1 MRFHFQIANRFT
13 LLGMFAVLVG
23 AGATAAG
30 FVWQEFIT
38 LRFVQSSYLGA
49 VALAGQMEL
58 NRQVLTDGELTGVA
72 PLTWENETRLRMRLQ
87 TVDVPPALQSLGL
100 QVELVAPRQAPGP
113 GTPPMSESPPIVILP
128 ICQNCVIEEPTAEH
142 MHNLIYRVMA
152 GSSLVMDDT
161 SENRQLEIN
170 GGDHWLISAGPLYGR
185 TGHVAGAFI
194 ARQPLVQLRHL
205 FNAQRLTVPILG
217 ACAGLS
223 FAVFGFYIIGRR
235 ITRKTRALMDA
246 FRAMRAGNMNV
257 RVPANGF
264 DDLDMLQAEFNSMI
278 SHLQEDDQRKH
289 TLLVEY
295 EAAKRQAE
303 TATAAKGSFL
313 ANMSHEI
320 RTPMNGIIGTTS
332 LLIEMGLD
340 PEQEELVRMIRSS
353 GESLLHVINDIL
365 DFSKLESAKMDME
378 KLPVDIEKL
387 LSETTDV
394 FSHKAAEKNIELNVH
409 IDSALPRKVLG
420 DFQRIKQI
428 LVNLVGNAIK
438 FTEKGEILILVRQVS
453 RQTPQGDRTLLHF
466 SVRDTGIG
474 IPPEKI
480 GQLFQAFNQAD
491 TSTTRKYGGTGLG
504 LAISK
509 KLVKLMQG
517 EISVVSEEGRGSDF
531 FFELPLA
538 VAADDES
545 REEELAW
552 MDVVKGRPVTVY
564 SAHPTTLQVLNQ
576 SLMQWG
582 MMVRMLKQRSLPE
595 LDAMIEEAGLF
606 ILDVSG
612 LQHEEAVQ
620 MLNAAAMRG
629 TAIITIMSITSAK
642 LDRDRFSPPAG
653 SRHSRLSKPIKRR
666 ELLRTMSEL
675 YRMPRRVVLS
685 PIVNATAP
693 SGPAPAA
700 QGYMSPQSMTAMR
713 PMTSPA
719 PQPMAPQAAAPQ
731 PYYPQPVGPQTQVP
745 GMVMPMMQHGYMP
758 AAPQPGMQP
767 PMQPA
772 PQYMMPPAAQPMAA
786 TFESASVLET
796 PAPPPISQHAAAR
809 AAAGGHDAQVSA
821 ATNRAIAK
829 AAKAEADNFASQN
842 PAHILLVEDQ
852 PLNQKIAT
860 MLLQRLGY
868 VHMDI
873 ANNGEEAVSMVAQG
887 GYDIIFMDLQMPVM
901 GGVEATRRIRGNFQ
915 LKHQPAIIAMTG
927 HALTGVKEECR
938 ECGMN
943 AFLTKPVSLDDF
955 RRVIPPALSVEASK
969 IPMSL

>member
-1 MRFHFQIANRFT
+1 MSFYFQIANRFT

-23 AGATAAG
+23 AGATAMG
-30 FVWQEFIT
+30 FIWQEFIT

-58 NRQVLTDGELTGVA
+58 NRQALNENEMAGVA
-72 PLTWENETRLRMRLQ
+72 PLNWENEARLRMRLQ
-87 TVDVPPALQSLGL
+87 TVDIPPALQNLGL
-100 QVELVAPRQAPGP
+100 EVDVVAPRQTDGAVG
-113 GTPPMSESPPIVILP
+113 PPMTKSPPIIIIP
-128 ICQNCVIEEPTAEH
+128 GCQNCAIDEPSPAH
-142 MHNLIYRVMA
+142 MNNLIYRVMA

-161 SENRQLEIN
+161 SDSRDLEIN
-170 GGDHWLISAGPLYGR
+170 GGDHWLISAAPLYSR

-194 ARQPLVQLRHL
+194 GRQPLVQLRHL

-217 ACAGLS
+217 ACAGL
-223 FAVFGFYIIGRR
+223 ALTVFGFYIIGRR
-235 ITRKTRALMDA
+235 ITKKTHALIDA
-246 FRAMRAGNMNV
+246 FRAMRAGNLNV
-257 RVPANGF
+257 RVPANGN
-264 DDLDMLQAEFNSMI
+264 DDLDLVQEEFNTMI
-278 SHLQEDDQRKH
+278 SHVQEDDQRKH

-340 PEQEELVRMIRSS
+340 PEQEELIRMIRSS

-365 DFSKLESAKMDME
+365 DFSKLESAKMEME

-387 LSETTDV
+387 LGETTDV

-453 RQTPQGDRTLLHF
+453 RQTPQGDKALLHF

-504 LAISK
+504 LAICK
-509 KLVKLMQG
+509 KLIKLMQG
-517 EISVVSEEGRGSDF
+517 EISVVSEEGKGSDF
-531 FFELPLA
+531 FFELPLC
-538 VAADDES
+538 VAPDDES

-552 MDVVKGRPVTVY
+552 LDGVKARPVVAY

-576 SLMQWG
+576 SLTQWG
-582 MMVRMLKQRSLPE
+582 MTVRLLRDRSHVE
-595 LDAMIEEAGLF
+595 LEAVVEESGLF
-606 ILDVSG
+606 ILDVTS
-612 LQHEEAVQ
+612 LRHEEAVL

-629 TAIITIMSITSAK
+629 AAIITIMSITSAK

-653 SRHSRLSKPIKRR
+653 SRHARLSKPIKRR
-666 ELLRTMSEL
+666 ELLRTMAEL
-675 YRMPRRVVLS
+675 YRMPRRVVPTPLVTAAVPAERS
-685 PIVNATAP
+685 VPASAPVLAP
-693 SGPAPAA
+693 SPRPVPTPV
-700 QGYMSPQSMTAMR
+700 PQPPPHYIQPQVEQPMR
-713 PMTSPA
+713 P
-719 PQPMAPQAAAPQ
+719 PQMDS
-731 PYYPQPVGPQTQVP
+731 
-745 GMVMPMMQHGYMP
+745 
-758 AAPQPGMQP
+758 
-767 PMQPA
+767 
-772 PQYMMPPAAQPMAA
+772 
-786 TFESASVLET
+786 TFESPSVLET
-796 PAPPPISQHAAAR
+796 PAPPSFTNQNSAR
-809 AAAGGHDAQVSA
+809 AAAGGHDIHVSH

-829 AAKAEADNFASQN
+829 AARAEADNFASQN
-842 PAHILLVEDQ
+842 PAQILLVEDQ

-868 VHMDI
+868 VRMDI

-887 GYDIIFMDLQMPVM
+887 GYDIVFMDLQMPVM

-955 RRVIPPALSVEASK
+955 RRVIPPALAVEASQ
-969 IPMSL
+969 IPMSF

>member
-23 AGATAAG
+23 AGATATG
-30 FVWQEFIT
+30 FIWQEFIT

-49 VALAGQMEL
+49 VSLAGQMEL
-58 NRQVLTDGELTGVA
+58 NRQALSENEMAGVA
-72 PLTWENETRLRMRLQ
+72 PLNWENETRLRMRLQ
-87 TVDVPPALQSLGL
+87 TVDIPPALQNLGL
-100 QVELVAPRQAPGP
+100 QVEVVAPRQTEGASGP
-113 GTPPMSESPPIVILP
+113 PVAKSPPIIIMP
-128 ICQNCVIEEPTAEH
+128 GCQNCVIEEPSPVH
-142 MHNLIYRVMA
+142 INNLIYRVMA
-152 GSSLVMDDT
+152 GSTLVMDDT
-161 SENRQLEIN
+161 SDSRDLEIN
-170 GGDHWLISAGPLYGR
+170 GGDHWLISAAPLYSR
-185 TGHVAGAFI
+185 SGHVAGAFF

-205 FNAQRLTVPILG
+205 FNSQRLTVPILG
-217 ACAGLS
+217 ACAGLAL
-223 FAVFGFYIIGRR
+223 AVFSFYIIGRR
-235 ITRKTRALMDA
+235 ITKKTHALVDA
-246 FRAMRAGNMNV
+246 FRAMRAGNLNV
-257 RVPANGF
+257 RVPASGN
-264 DDLDMLQAEFNSMI
+264 DDLDLVQEEFNTMI
-278 SHLQEDDQRKH
+278 SHVQEDDQRKH

-340 PEQEELVRMIRSS
+340 PEQEELIRMIRSS

-387 LSETTDV
+387 LGETTDV

-453 RQTPQGDRTLLHF
+453 RQTPQGDKTLLHF

-491 TSTTRKYGGTGLG
+491 SSTTRKYGGTGLG

-509 KLVKLMQG
+509 KLIKMMQG
-517 EISVVSEEGRGSDF
+517 EISVVSEEGKGSDF
-531 FFELPLA
+531 FFELPLI
-538 VAADDES
+538 VAPDDES

-552 MDVVKGRPVTVY
+552 LDGVKARPVTVY
-564 SAHPTTLQVLNQ
+564 SAHPTTSQVLNQ

-582 MMVRMLKQRSLPE
+582 MTVRLLRDRSLVE
-595 LDAMIEEAGLF
+595 LDAVIEEAGLF
-606 ILDVSG
+606 ILDVTG
-612 LQHEEAVQ
+612 LRHEEAVL
-620 MLNAAAMRG
+620 MLNTAAMRG
-629 TAIITIMSITSAK
+629 TAIITIMSITCAK
-642 LDRDRFSPPAG
+642 LDRERFSPPAG
-653 SRHSRLSKPIKRR
+653 SRHMRLSKPIKRR
-666 ELLRTMSEL
+666 ELLRTMAEL
-675 YRMPRRVVLS
+675 YRMPRRVILT
-685 PIVNATAP
+685 PIVT
-693 SGPAPAA
+693 
-700 QGYMSPQSMTAMR
+700 
-713 PMTSPA
+713 
-719 PQPMAPQAAAPQ
+719 AAAPPDRPITAPAHVPAPPLRPTTTPVQQ
-731 PYYPQPVGPQTQVP
+731 PPPAYY
-745 GMVMPMMQHGYMP
+745 
-758 AAPQPGMQP
+758 QP
-767 PMQPA
+767 PM
-772 PQYMMPPAAQPMAA
+772 AQPMAQPMVA
-786 TFESASVLET
+786 TFDSPSVLET
-796 PAPPPISQHAAAR
+796 PAPPSISNQVSAR
-809 AAAGGHDAQVSA
+809 AAAGGHDIQVSQ

-829 AAKAEADNFASQN
+829 AAKAESDNFASQY
-842 PAHILLVEDQ
+842 PAQILLVEDQ

-868 VHMDI
+868 VRMDI
-873 ANNGEEAVSMVAQG
+873 ANNGEEAVSMIAQG
-887 GYDIIFMDLQMPVM
+887 GYDIVFMDLQMPVM

-955 RRVIPPALSVEASK
+955 RRVIPPSLSVEASQ
-969 IPMSL
+969 IPMNF

>member
-1 MRFHFQIANRFT
+1 MRFYFQIANRFT

-23 AGATAAG
+23 AGATATG
-30 FVWQEFIT
+30 FIWQEFIT

-49 VALAGQMEL
+49 AALAGQMEL
-58 NRQVLTDGELTGVA
+58 NRQALSENEMAGVA
-72 PLTWENETRLRMRLQ
+72 PLNWENEARMRMRLQ
-87 TVDVPPALQSLGL
+87 TVDIPPALQNLGL
-100 QVELVAPRQAPGP
+100 QVEVVAPRQTG
-113 GTPPMSESPPIVILP
+113 GTAGPPMAKSPPIVIIP
-128 ICQNCVIEEPTAEH
+128 GCQNCFIDEPSPAH
-142 MHNLIYRVMA
+142 MNSLIYRVMA

-161 SENRQLEIN
+161 SDSLDLEIN
-170 GGDHWLISAGPLYGR
+170 GGDHWLISAAPLYTR

-205 FNAQRLTVPILG
+205 FNSQRLTVPVLG
-217 ACAGLS
+217 ACAGLALAIFS
-223 FAVFGFYIIGRR
+223 FYIIGRR
-235 ITRKTRALMDA
+235 ITKKTDALINA
-246 FRAMRAGNMNV
+246 FRAMRAGNLNV
-257 RVPANGF
+257 RVPASGN
-264 DDLDMLQAEFNSMI
+264 DDLDLVQEEFNMMI
-278 SHLQEDDQRKH
+278 SHVQEEDQRKH

-340 PEQEELVRMIRSS
+340 PEQEELIRMIRSS

-387 LSETTDV
+387 LGETTDV

-409 IDSALPRKVLG
+409 LDAALPRKVLG

-453 RQTPQGDRTLLHF
+453 RQTPQGDKTLLHF

-491 TSTTRKYGGTGLG
+491 SSTTRKYGGTGLG

-509 KLVKLMQG
+509 KLVKMMQG
-517 EISVVSEEGRGSDF
+517 EISVVSEEGKGSDF
-531 FFELPLA
+531 FFELPLI
-538 VAADDES
+538 VAPDDES
-545 REEELAW
+545 REEELGW
-552 MDVVKGRPVTVY
+552 LDVVKARPAVVY

-576 SLMQWG
+576 TLMQWG
-582 MMVRMLKQRSLPE
+582 MTVRLLRECTLGE
-595 LDAMIEEAGLF
+595 LDAVIEEAGLF
-606 ILDVSG
+606 ILDVTG
-612 LQHEEAVQ
+612 LRHEEAAL

-629 TAIITIMSITSAK
+629 TAIITVMSITCAK
-642 LDRDRFSPPAG
+642 LDRERYSPPAG
-653 SRHSRLSKPIKRR
+653 SRHTRLSKPIKRR
-666 ELLRTMSEL
+666 ELLRTMAEL
-675 YRMPRRVVLS
+675 YRMPRRVILA
-685 PIVNATAP
+685 PIVAEVAPAGRPVTAP
-693 SGPAPAA
+693 VPAPSLRP
-700 QGYMSPQSMTAMR
+700 MSPPVLQQQ
-713 PMTSPA
+713 PHYFQ
-719 PQPMAPQAAAPQ
+719 PQ
-731 PYYPQPVGPQTQVP
+731 
-745 GMVMPMMQHGYMP
+745 MVS
-758 AAPQPGMQP
+758 
-767 PMQPA
+767 
-772 PQYMMPPAAQPMAA
+772 
-786 TFESASVLET
+786 TFESPSVLET
-796 PAPPPISQHAAAR
+796 PTPPSFSNQSSAR
-809 AAAGGHDAQVSA
+809 AAAGGHDIQVSH

-842 PAHILLVEDQ
+842 PAQILLVEDQ

-868 VHMDI
+868 VQMDI

-887 GYDIIFMDLQMPVM
+887 GYDIVFMDLQMPVM

-955 RRVIPPALSVEASK
+955 RRVIPSALAVEASQ
-969 IPMSL
+969 IPMNF

>member
-23 AGATAAG
+23 AGATATG
-30 FVWQEFIT
+30 FIWQEFIT

-49 VALAGQMEL
+49 VSLAGQMEL
-58 NRQVLTDGELTGVA
+58 NRQALSENEMAGVA
-72 PLTWENETRLRMRLQ
+72 PLNWENETRLRMRLQ
-87 TVDVPPALQSLGL
+87 TVDIPPALQNLGL
-100 QVELVAPRQAPGP
+100 EVEVVAPRQTEGASGP
-113 GTPPMSESPPIVILP
+113 PVAKSPPIIIMP
-128 ICQNCVIEEPTAEH
+128 GCQNCVIEEPSPGH
-142 MHNLIYRVMA
+142 INNLIYRVMA
-152 GSSLVMDDT
+152 GSTLVMDDT
-161 SENRQLEIN
+161 SDSRDLEIN
-170 GGDHWLISAGPLYGR
+170 GGDHWLISAAPLYSR
-185 TGHVAGAFI
+185 SGHVAGAFI

-205 FNAQRLTVPILG
+205 FNSQRLTVPILG
-217 ACAGLS
+217 ACAGLAL
-223 FAVFGFYIIGRR
+223 AVFSFYIIGRR
-235 ITRKTRALMDA
+235 ITKKTHALVDA
-246 FRAMRAGNMNV
+246 FRAMRAGNLNV
-257 RVPANGF
+257 RVPASGN
-264 DDLDMLQAEFNSMI
+264 DDLDLVQEEFNTMI
-278 SHLQEDDQRKH
+278 SHVQEDDQRKH

-340 PEQEELVRMIRSS
+340 PEQEELIRMIRSS

-387 LSETTDV
+387 LGETTDV

-409 IDSALPRKVLG
+409 IDAALPRKVLG

-453 RQTPQGDRTLLHF
+453 RQTPQGDKTLLHF

-491 TSTTRKYGGTGLG
+491 SSTTRKYGGTGLG

-509 KLVKLMQG
+509 KLIKMMQG
-517 EISVVSEEGRGSDF
+517 EISVVSEEGKGSDF
-531 FFELPLA
+531 FFELPLI
-538 VAADDES
+538 VAPDDES

-552 MDVVKGRPVTVY
+552 LDGVKARPVTVY
-564 SAHPTTLQVLNQ
+564 SAHPTTSQVLNQ

-582 MMVRMLKQRSLPE
+582 MTVRLLRDRSLVE
-595 LDAMIEEAGLF
+595 LDAVIEEAGLF
-606 ILDVSG
+606 ILDVTG
-612 LQHEEAVQ
+612 LRHEEVVL
-620 MLNAAAMRG
+620 MLNTAAMRG
-629 TAIITIMSITSAK
+629 TAIITIMSITCAK
-642 LDRDRFSPPAG
+642 LDRERFSPPAG
-653 SRHSRLSKPIKRR
+653 SRHMRLSKPIKRR
-666 ELLRTMSEL
+666 DLLRSMAEL
-675 YRMPRRVVLS
+675 YRMPRRVILT
-685 PIVNATAP
+685 PIVT
-693 SGPAPAA
+693 
-700 QGYMSPQSMTAMR
+700 
-713 PMTSPA
+713 
-719 PQPMAPQAAAPQ
+719 AAAPVDRPTTAVAHVPAPPLRPITTPVQQ
-731 PYYPQPVGPQTQVP
+731 PSPAYY
-745 GMVMPMMQHGYMP
+745 
-758 AAPQPGMQP
+758 QP
-767 PMQPA
+767 PM
-772 PQYMMPPAAQPMAA
+772 AQPMVA
-786 TFESASVLET
+786 TFDSPSVLET
-796 PAPPPISQHAAAR
+796 PAPPSISNQVSAR
-809 AAAGGHDAQVSA
+809 AAAGGHDIQVSN

-829 AAKAEADNFASQN
+829 AAKAESDNFASQY
-842 PAHILLVEDQ
+842 PAQILLVEDQ

-868 VHMDI
+868 VRMDI
-873 ANNGEEAVSMVAQG
+873 ANNGEEAVSMIAQG
-887 GYDIIFMDLQMPVM
+887 GYDIVFMDLQMPVM

-955 RRVIPPALSVEASK
+955 RRVIPPALSVEASQ
-969 IPMSL
+969 IPMNF

>member
-1 MRFHFQIANRFT
+1 MKVHFQIANRFT

-23 AGATAAG
+23 AAATASG
-30 FVWQEFIT
+30 FIWQEFIT

-49 VALAGQMEL
+49 VVLAGQMEL
-58 NRQVLTDGELTGVA
+58 SRQALSEGEISGVA
-72 PLTWENETRLRMRLQ
+72 PLNWENETRMRMRLQ
-87 TVDVPPALQSLGL
+87 TVDIPPALQDLGL
-100 QVELVAPRQAPGP
+100 QVEVVAPREASAGAGAPP
-113 GTPPMSESPPIVILP
+113 VMKSPPIVILP
-128 ICQNCVIEEPTAEH
+128 ICQKCSIEEPTPAH
-142 MHNLIYRVMA
+142 MDNLIYRVMA
-152 GSSLVMDDT
+152 GSTLVMDDT
-161 SENRQLEIN
+161 SDSRSPVFNE
-170 GGDHWLISAGPLYGR
+170 GDHWLICAAPLYSR
-185 TGHVAGAFI
+185 SGHVAGAFI

-205 FNAQRLTVPILG
+205 VNAQRLTVPILG
-217 ACAGLS
+217 ACVGLTL
-223 FAVFGFYIIGRR
+223 AVFSFYIIGRR
-235 ITRKTRALMDA
+235 ITQKTHALINA
-246 FRAMRAGNMNV
+246 FRAMRAGNLNV
-257 RVPANGF
+257 RVPALGG
-264 DDLDMLQAEFNSMI
+264 DDLDLLQEEFNTMI
-278 SHLQEDDQRKH
+278 SHVQEDDQRKH

-332 LLIEMGLD
+332 LLIEMGLH
-340 PEQEELVRMIRSS
+340 PEQEELIRMIRSS

-378 KLPVDIEKL
+378 MLPVDIEKL

-394 FSHKAAEKNIELNVH
+394 FTHKAAEKNIELNVH

-453 RQTPQGDRTLLHF
+453 RPTPQGDRTLLHF

-491 TSTTRKYGGTGLG
+491 ASTTRKYGGTGLG

-509 KLVKLMQG
+509 KLVKIMQG
-517 EISVVSEEGRGSDF
+517 EISVVSEERKGSDF
-531 FFELPLA
+531 FFELPLV

-552 MDVVKGRPVTVY
+552 LDGVKARPVVVY
-564 SAHPTTLQVLNQ
+564 SAQSTTLQVLNQ
-576 SLMQWG
+576 SLIQWG
-582 MMVRMLKQRSLPE
+582 LSVTVLRDRSLPE
-595 LDAMIEEAGLF
+595 LDSVIEEAGLF
-606 ILDVSG
+606 ILDITG
-612 LQHEEAVQ
+612 LRHEEAVL
-620 MLNAAAMRG
+620 MLDAAAMRG

-642 LDRDRFSPPAG
+642 LDRERFCPPPG
-653 SRHSRLSKPIKRR
+653 SRHARLSKPIKRR
-666 ELLRTMSEL
+666 ELLRTMAEL
-675 YRMPRRVVLS
+675 YRMPRRVIL
-685 PIVNATAP
+685 AP
-693 SGPAPAA
+693 MVSAAAPAPMGVPMPSLRPITTPMPSLRPITTPV
-700 QGYMSPQSMTAMR
+700 QQHQQPVMQQPYFQSQMTVM
-713 PMTSPA
+713 
-719 PQPMAPQAAAPQ
+719 PMAPPNAD
-731 PYYPQPVGPQTQVP
+731 
-745 GMVMPMMQHGYMP
+745 
-758 AAPQPGMQP
+758 
-767 PMQPA
+767 
-772 PQYMMPPAAQPMAA
+772 
-786 TFESASVLET
+786 TFDSPSVLET
-796 PAPPPISQHAAAR
+796 EAPPAMFNQSGAR
-809 AAAGGHDAQVSA
+809 AAAGGHDIQVSQ

-868 VHMDI
+868 ARMDI
-873 ANNGEEAVSMVAQG
+873 ANNGEEAVTKVAQG
-887 GYDIIFMDLQMPVM
+887 GYDIVFMDLQMPVM

-955 RRVIPPALSVEASK
+955 RRVIPPCLAVEAAQT
-969 IPMSL
+969 PMSF

>member
-1 MRFHFQIANRFT
+1 MRFNFQIANRFT
-13 LLGMFAVLVG
+13 VLGMFAVLVA
-23 AGATAAG
+23 AGATATG

-38 LRFVQSSYLGA
+38 LRFVQSSYMGA

-58 NRQVLTDGELTGVA
+58 NRQVLSEGELSGVA

-87 TVDVPPALQSLGL
+87 TVDIPPALQNLGL
-100 QVELVAPRQAPGP
+100 QVDLVAPRQAPGP
-113 GTPPMSESPPIVILP
+113 GSPPVAKSPPIGIIP
-128 ICQNCVIEEPTAEH
+128 ICQNCVIEEPDDKR
-142 MHNLIYRVMA
+142 MYNLIYRVMA

-161 SENRQLEIN
+161 SDSRSLEIN
-170 GGDHWLISAGPLYGR
+170 GGDHWLISAAPLYDRAGR
-185 TGHVAGAFI
+185 VAGAFI

-205 FNAQRLTVPILG
+205 FNAQRLTVPVLG

-223 FAVFGFYIIGRR
+223 FAVFGFYVIGRR
-235 ITRKTRALMDA
+235 ITRKTHALIDA
-246 FRAMRAGNMNV
+246 FRAMRAGNLNV

-264 DDLDMLQAEFNSMI
+264 DDLDQLQAEFNAMI
-278 SHLQEDDQRKH
+278 SHLQDDDQRKH

-409 IDSALPRKVLG
+409 IDASLPRKIMG

-438 FTEKGEILILVRQVS
+438 FTERGEILLLVRQVS

-509 KLVKLMQG
+509 KLVKLMLG
-517 EISVVSEEGRGSDF
+517 EISVVSEEGKGSDF
-531 FFELPLA
+531 FFELPLV

-545 REEELAW
+545 REEEVAW
-552 MDVVKGRPVTVY
+552 MDMVKNRPVAVY

-576 SLMQWG
+576 CLLQWG
-582 MMVRMLKQRSLPE
+582 MAVRVLRDRSLAE
-595 LDAMIEEAGLF
+595 LDAVIEEAGLF

-620 MLNAAAMRG
+620 MLNVAALRG

-653 SRHSRLSKPIKRR
+653 SRHTRLSKPIKRR
-666 ELLRTMSEL
+666 ELLRTMAEL
-675 YRMPRRVVLS
+675 YRMPRRVILS
-685 PIVNATAP
+685 PIVAGTP
-693 SGPAPAA
+693 PTGPAAAALVPMGLPAV
-700 QGYMSPQSMTAMR
+700 QAMR
-713 PMTSPA
+713 PMTAPA
-719 PQPMAPQAAAPQ
+719 PQPMMPQSAAAPQ
-731 PYYPQPVGPQTQVP
+731 PVYPQQQALMPQ
-745 GMVMPMMQHGYMP
+745 M
-758 AAPQPGMQP
+758 APQYMGHAA

-772 PQYMMPPAAQPMAA
+772 MQPPAAYQMMPPQMGYAAQPMAA

-796 PAPPPISQHAAAR
+796 PPPPPISDHGAAR
-809 AAAGGHDAQVSA
+809 AAAGGHDAQVSL

-842 PAHILLVEDQ
+842 PANILLVEDQ

-868 VHMDI
+868 VRMDI
-873 ANNGEEAVSMVAQG
+873 ANNGEEAVNMVSQG
-887 GYDIIFMDLQMPVM
+887 SYDIIFMDLQMPVM

-955 RRVIPPALSVEASK
+955 RRVIPPALAVEASK
-969 IPMSL
+969 IPMTL

>member
-1 MRFHFQIANRFT
+1 MKVNFQIANRFT

-30 FVWQEFIT
+30 FMWQEFIT

-58 NRQVLTDGELTGVA
+58 NRQALSEGELKGVA
-72 PLTWENETRLRMRLQ
+72 PLNWENETRMRMRLQ
-87 TVDVPPALQSLGL
+87 TVDIPPALQALGL
-100 QVELVAPRQAPGP
+100 QVEVVAPRQTDSAGAPP
-113 GTPPMSESPPIVILP
+113 VTKSPPIDIIP
-128 ICQNCVIEEPTAEH
+128 ICQSCVIAEPSPVH
-142 MHNLIYRVMA
+142 MDHLIYRVMA

-161 SENRQLEIN
+161 SDSRNLEIN
-170 GGDHWLISAGPLYGR
+170 GADHWLISAAPLYTRSGF
-185 TGHVAGAFI
+185 VAGAFI

-217 ACAGLS
+217 ACAGLTL
-223 FAVFGFYIIGRR
+223 AVFSFYIIGRR
-235 ITRKTRALMDA
+235 ITQKTHALIDA
-246 FRAMRAGNMNV
+246 FRAMRAGNLNV
-257 RVPANGF
+257 RVPARGG
-264 DDLDMLQAEFNSMI
+264 DDLDLLQEEFNTMI
-278 SHLQEDDQRKH
+278 THVQEEDQRKH

-295 EAAKRQAE
+295 EGAKRQAE

-340 PEQEELVRMIRSS
+340 PEQEELIRMIRSS

-378 KLPVDIEKL
+378 KLPVDVEKL

-409 IDSALPRKVLG
+409 IDAALPRKVLG

-509 KLVKLMQG
+509 KLIKLMQG
-517 EISVVSEEGRGSDF
+517 EISVVSEEGKGSDF
-531 FFELPLA
+531 FFELPLV
-538 VAADDES
+538 VAPDDES

-552 MDVVKGRPVTVY
+552 LDVVKNRPVAVY

-576 SLMQWG
+576 SLMQWA
-582 MMVRMLKQRSLPE
+582 MAVRLLRDRSLAE
-595 LDAMIEEAGLF
+595 LDAVIEEAGLF
-606 ILDVSG
+606 ILDVTG
-612 LQHEEAVQ
+612 LHHEEAVL

-653 SRHSRLSKPIKRR
+653 SRHTRLSKPIKRR
-666 ELLRTMSEL
+666 ELLRTMAEL
-675 YRMPRRVVLS
+675 YRMPRRVVLAPILTSATPPGQPS
-685 PIVNATAP
+685 PVPVSMGQVSMPVLRPATAP
-693 SGPAPAA
+693 VQQQTAPPAPVA
-700 QGYMSPQSMTAMR
+700 
-713 PMTSPA
+713 
-719 PQPMAPQAAAPQ
+719 Q
-731 PYYPQPVGPQTQVP
+731 PYYQPQI
-745 GMVMPMMQHGYMP
+745 
-758 AAPQPGMQP
+758 AAPMVASFDSP
-767 PMQPA
+767 
-772 PQYMMPPAAQPMAA
+772 
-786 TFESASVLET
+786 SVLET
-796 PAPPPISQHAAAR
+796 PAPPPISNHGAAR
-809 AAAGGHDAQVSA
+809 AAAGGHDVQVSQS
-821 ATNRAIAK
+821 TNRAIAK
-829 AAKAEADNFASQN
+829 AAKAEVDNFASQN

-868 VHMDI
+868 VRIDI
-873 ANNGEEAVSMVAQG
+873 ANNGEEAVNMVAQG
-887 GYDIIFMDLQMPVM
+887 GYNIIFMDLQMPVM

-915 LKHQPAIIAMTG
+915 LKNQPAIIAMTG

-955 RRVIPPALSVEASK
+955 RRVIPPSLAVEASQ
-969 IPMSL
+969 IPMHL

>member
-1 MRFHFQIANRFT
+1 MRVNFQIANRFT

-30 FVWQEFIT
+30 FIWQEFIT

-58 NRQVLTDGELTGVA
+58 NRQALSEHEITGVA
-72 PLTWENETRLRMRLQ
+72 SLNWENETRMRMRLQ
-87 TVDVPPALQSLGL
+87 TVDIPPALQNLGL
-100 QVELVAPRQAPGP
+100 QVEVVAPRQEAAGIGAPP
-113 GTPPMSESPPIVILP
+113 VAKSPPIAIIPV
-128 ICQNCVIEEPTAEH
+128 CQNCVIDDPSPAH
-142 MHNLIYRVMA
+142 MDNLIYRVMA
-152 GSSLVMDDT
+152 GSTLVMDDT
-161 SENRQLEIN
+161 SDSRNFEIN
-170 GGDHWLISAGPLYGR
+170 GGDHWLISAAPLYSR
-185 TGHVAGAFI
+185 SGHVAGAFI
-194 ARQPLVQLRHL
+194 VRQPLVQLRHL
-205 FNAQRLTVPILG
+205 FNSQRLTVPILG
-217 ACAGLS
+217 ACAGLAL
-223 FAVFGFYIIGRR
+223 AVFSFYIIGRR
-235 ITRKTRALMDA
+235 ITKKTHALIDA
-246 FRAMRAGNMNV
+246 FRAMRSGNLNV
-257 RVPANGF
+257 RVPARGC
-264 DDLDMLQAEFNSMI
+264 DDLDLVQEEFNTMI
-278 SHLQEDDQRKH
+278 SHVQEEDQRKH

-340 PEQEELVRMIRSS
+340 PEQEELIRMIRSS

-378 KLPVDIEKL
+378 KLPVDVEKL

-453 RQTPQGDRTLLHF
+453 RQTPQGDKTLLHF

-509 KLVKLMQG
+509 KLIKMMQG
-517 EISVVSEEGRGSDF
+517 EISVVSEEGKGSDF
-531 FFELPLA
+531 FFELPLV
-538 VAADDES
+538 VAPDDES
-545 REEELAW
+545 RDEELSW
-552 MDVVKGRPVTVY
+552 MDVVKGRPVAVY
-564 SAHPTTLQVLNQ
+564 SAHPTTQQVLNQ

-582 MMVRMLKQRSLPE
+582 MTVRLLRTRSLSE
-595 LDAMIEEAGLF
+595 LDDVIEEAGLF
-606 ILDVSG
+606 ILDVTG
-612 LQHEEAVQ
+612 IRHEEAVVL
-620 MLNAAAMRG
+620 LNAAAMRG

-642 LDRDRFSPPAG
+642 LDRERFSPPAG
-653 SRHSRLSKPIKRR
+653 SRHTRLSKPIKRR
-666 ELLRTMSEL
+666 ELLRTMAEL
-675 YRMPRRVVLS
+675 YRMPRRVILS
-685 PIVNATAP
+685 PVVAQAAP
-693 SGPAPAA
+693 PAWSANTPAQMA
-700 QGYMSPQSMTAMR
+700 
-713 PMTSPA
+713 SPA
-719 PQPMAPQAAAPQ
+719 PNLRPITT
-731 PYYPQPVGPQTQVP
+731 PVNQQH
-745 GMVMPMMQHGYMP
+745 PMMV
-758 AAPQPGMQP
+758 PQMV
-767 PMQPA
+767 
-772 PQYMMPPAAQPMAA
+772 PQQMMPPPVQQPMMMPQVSAQPSYYQPQPQVVPMGQQIAA
-786 TFESASVLET
+786 TFESPSVLET
-796 PAPPPISQHAAAR
+796 PPPPPISNHAGAR
-809 AAAGGHDAQVSA
+809 AAAGGHDIEVSQ

-852 PLNQKIAT
+852 PLNQKIAS

-868 VHMDI
+868 VRMDI

-938 ECGMN
+938 DCGMN

-955 RRVIPPALSVEASK
+955 RRVIPPALAVEASQ
-969 IPMSL
+969 IPMSF

>member
-1 MRFHFQIANRFT
+1 MRFNFQIANRFA

-30 FVWQEFIT
+30 FIWQEFIT

-58 NRQVLTDGELTGVA
+58 NRQALSESELAGVA
-72 PLTWENETRLRMRLQ
+72 PLNWENETRMRMRLQ
-87 TVDVPPALQSLGL
+87 TVDIPPALQNLGL
-100 QVELVAPRQAPGP
+100 QVEVVAPRQSAAGI
-113 GTPPMSESPPIVILP
+113 GSPPVAKSPPIAIIPV
-128 ICQNCVIEEPTAEH
+128 CQNCVIEDPSPAH
-142 MHNLIYRVMA
+142 MDNLIYRVMA
-152 GSSLVMDDT
+152 GSTLVMDDT
-161 SENRQLEIN
+161 SDSRNLEIN
-170 GGDHWLISAGPLYGR
+170 GGDHWLISAAPLYSR
-185 TGHVAGAFI
+185 SGHVAGAFI

-217 ACAGLS
+217 ACAGLAL
-223 FAVFGFYIIGRR
+223 AVFSFYIIGRR
-235 ITRKTRALMDA
+235 ITKKTHALIDA
-246 FRAMRAGNMNV
+246 FRAMRSGNLNV
-257 RVPANGF
+257 RVPARGC
-264 DDLDMLQAEFNSMI
+264 DDLDLVQEEFNTMI
-278 SHLQEDDQRKH
+278 SHVQEEDQRKH

-340 PEQEELVRMIRSS
+340 PEQEELIRMIRSS

-509 KLVKLMQG
+509 KLIKMMQG
-517 EISVVSEEGRGSDF
+517 EISVVSEEGKGSDF
-531 FFELPLA
+531 FFELPLV
-538 VAADDES
+538 VAPDDES
-545 REEELAW
+545 RDEEIGWL
-552 MDVVKGRPVTVY
+552 DVVKGRPVAVY

-576 SLMQWG
+576 ALMQWG
-582 MMVRMLKQRSLPE
+582 MTVRLLRDRSLSE
-595 LDAMIEEAGLF
+595 LDDVIEEAGLF

-612 LQHEEAVQ
+612 IRHEEAVLL
-620 MLNAAAMRG
+620 LNAAAMRG

-642 LDRDRFSPPAG
+642 LDRERFSPPAG
-653 SRHSRLSKPIKRR
+653 SRHTRLSKPIKRR
-666 ELLRTMSEL
+666 ELLRTMAEL
-675 YRMPRRVVLS
+675 YRMPRRVILAPIVTSAAPAGWSNTPAAMTPPGPTLRPITTPVHQQPQAQPMMSLS
-685 PIVNATAP
+685 PV
-693 SGPAPAA
+693 
-700 QGYMSPQSMTAMR
+700 Q
-713 PMTSPA
+713 
-719 PQPMAPQAAAPQ
+719 PQPMMPPSPPAQQQPMMPQVPAQ
-731 PYYPQPVGPQTQVP
+731 PYYQPQMP
-745 GMVMPMMQHGYMP
+745 VMPM
-758 AAPQPGMQP
+758 
-767 PMQPA
+767 
-772 PQYMMPPAAQPMAA
+772 AQPIAA
-786 TFESASVLET
+786 TFESPSVLET
-796 PAPPPISQHAAAR
+796 PPPPAMSHQPGAR
-809 AAAGGHDAQVSA
+809 AAAGGHDIQVSH

-829 AAKAEADNFASQN
+829 AAKAEVDNFASQN

-868 VHMDI
+868 VRMDI

-938 ECGMN
+938 DCGMN

-955 RRVIPPALSVEASK
+955 RRVIPPALAVEASQ
-969 IPMSL
+969 IPMSF

>member
-1 MRFHFQIANRFT
+1 MRFNFQIANRFT

-30 FVWQEFIT
+30 FLWQEFIT

-49 VALAGQMEL
+49 AALAGQMEL
-58 NRQVLTDGELTGVA
+58 NRQALSEGELTGVA
-72 PLTWENETRLRMRLQ
+72 PLNWENETRMRMRLQ
-87 TVDVPPALQSLGL
+87 TVDIPPALQNLGL
-100 QVELVAPRQAPGP
+100 QVEVVAPRQTADG
-113 GTPPMSESPPIVILP
+113 GSPPMAKSPPITIIP
-128 ICQNCVIEEPTAEH
+128 GCQNCVIDEPSPVH
-142 MHNLIYRVMA
+142 MDNLIYRVMA
-152 GSSLVMDDT
+152 GSTLVMDDT
-161 SENRQLEIN
+161 SDSRNLEVN
-170 GGDHWLISAGPLYGR
+170 GGDHWLISAAPLYSR
-185 TGHVAGAFI
+185 SGHVAGAFI

-217 ACAGLS
+217 ACVGLAL
-223 FAVFGFYIIGRR
+223 AVFSFYIIGRS
-235 ITRKTRALMDA
+235 ITKKTHALIDA
-246 FRAMRAGNMNV
+246 FRAMRSGNLNV
-257 RVPANGF
+257 RVPASGS
-264 DDLDMLQAEFNSMI
+264 DDLDLVQQEFNTMI
-278 SHLQEDDQRKH
+278 SHVQEDDQRKH

-340 PEQEELVRMIRSS
+340 PEQEELIRMIRSS

-387 LSETTDV
+387 LGETTDV
-394 FSHKAAEKNIELNVH
+394 FTHKAAERNIELNVH
-409 IDSALPRKVLG
+409 IDAALPRKILG

-480 GQLFQAFNQAD
+480 GMLFQAFNQAD

-509 KLVKLMQG
+509 KLIKIMNG
-517 EISVVSEEGRGSDF
+517 EISVVSEEGKGSDF
-531 FFELPLA
+531 FFELPLT
-538 VAADDES
+538 VAPDDES

-552 MDVVKGRPVTVY
+552 LDVVKTRPVAVY

-582 MMVRMLKQRSLPE
+582 MTVRLLRDRSLSE
-595 LDAMIEEAGLF
+595 LDAVIEEAGLF

-612 LQHEEAVQ
+612 LRHEEAVL

-653 SRHSRLSKPIKRR
+653 SRHARLSKPIKRR
-666 ELLRTMSEL
+666 ELLRTMAEL
-675 YRMPRRVVLS
+675 YRMPRRVILAPMVTLEA
-685 PIVNATAP
+685 PAGRPATV
-693 SGPAPAA
+693 PAP
-700 QGYMSPQSMTAMR
+700 GPVLR
-713 PMTSPA
+713 PMTTPVQQQQ
-719 PQPMAPQAAAPQ
+719 PPPPYFQPQTTVQPMMTIQPMAHVQA
-731 PYYPQPVGPQTQVP
+731 
-745 GMVMPMMQHGYMP
+745 MV
-758 AAPQPGMQP
+758 
-767 PMQPA
+767 
-772 PQYMMPPAAQPMAA
+772 QPMGA
-786 TFESASVLET
+786 TFDSPSVLET
-796 PAPPPISQHAAAR
+796 PAPPAMSDQGAAR
-809 AAAGGHDAQVSA
+809 AAAGGHDIHVSH

-829 AAKAEADNFASQN
+829 AAKAEADNFASQH

-868 VHMDI
+868 VRMDI

-887 GYDIIFMDLQMPVM
+887 GYDIVFMDLQMPVM

-955 RRVIPPALSVEASK
+955 RRVIPPALSVEASQ
-969 IPMSL
+969 IPMNF